1 MIRSLPRRVGVLTP
15 FPPAIARDPGTPSV
29 QFHAFAKSAEYFPVH
44 SSAAFPSTMDSA
56 TERIRNWT
64 RSSKRN
70 AHAQLDQVGHRAALN
85 DTSPASACHLHS
97 RGHGLTSAIVFQNL
111 RLFRYAWAHV

>member
-15 FPPAIARDPGTPSV
+15 FPPAIAHDGGTPSV
-29 QFHAFAKSAEYFPVH
+29 QFHAFARSAEYFPVH
-44 SSAAFPSTMDSA
+44 SSAAFPSDMDSA

-70 AHAQLDQVGHRAALN
+70 VCARPDRVGHRAALN
-85 DTSPASACHLHS
+85 DTSPAFVCHLHS
-97 RGHGLTSAIVFQNL
+97 RGRGLTSAIVFQNP
-111 RLFRYAWAHV
+111 RLS